1 METFYDAIKLS
12 KKTPK
17 SLFVQPQSM
26 TTQKLPGNQWN
37 LPPAKTAKLMLILRI
52 IGYPLTYN
60 VILPKPAW
68 PDPKYPGH
76 PRI

>member
-1 METFYDAIKLS
+1 MFFKCNKYVIIKKLG
-12 KKTPK
+12 KKSPK
-17 SLFVQPQSM
+17 KSIFIQPQSM

-60 VILPKPAW
+60 V
-68 PDPKYPGH
+68 YFT
-76 PRI
+76 